1 MTTPDPGLTAA
12 LLKIAEHTERLA
24 LVESKVTE
32 NLSQCEMGTAGV
44 SGAVLDL
51 RAVVE
56 AQGTLLESLNEL
68 VKTLVP
74 PAEPDG
80 PKPYQIQ
87 PCRPLVVSRRRRP
100 PEGHRA
106 PAVRGSTT
114 CTGPTT
120 GTWP

>member
-74 PAEPDG
+74 PAEPEG
-80 PKPYQIQ
+80 PKPYRYSRPSTGGQST
-87 PCRPLVVSRRRRP
+87 PPAAGRPSSTCR
-100 PEGHRA
+100 
-106 PAVRGSTT
+106 RGSTT